1 MALFH
6 QPKDQKKNFTKIRIS
21 LASSDMILARS
32 HGEVTKPETINYRS
46 FRPEKDGLFCEKIF
60 GPTRDW
66 ECHCG
71 KYKRIRYRGIICDRC
86 GVEVTQK
93 SVRRERMGHIA
104 LAVPIVHIWYFRSLP
119 SKIGYILGMT
129 TKDLERIIYYE
140 SYVVI
145 QPGTSGLKA
154 GSLIS
159 EDQYFEILATLPENH
174 DDLESND
181 PRKFIA
187 QIGGEAVK
195 SLLKATDINKTA
207 EELREVIKVEK
218 SAQKKLEALKRLR
231 VIEAF
236 REQEDG
242 TVNKPEWMVLD
253 IIPVIPPEL
262 RPLVPLEGGRFATS
276 DLNDLYRRVIIRNN
290 RLKRLIDIKAPD
302 VILRNEKR
310 MLQEAVDSLFDNS
323 RRVNAVRS
331 DNNRALKS
339 LSDMLKGKQGRFRQ
353 NLLGK
358 RVDYSGRSVI
368 VVGPELRLHECGLPK
383 DMAVELFK
391 PFIIRK
397 LIERGVVKT
406 VKSAKKMVDK
416 KGPEVWEILEHI
428 IDGHPVLLNRAPTLH
443 RLGIQAFQPVLVE
456 GKAIRIHPMV
466 CTAFNADF
474 DGDQMAVHVPL
485 SFDAQLEARILMLSS
500 HNILSPA
507 SGAPIVTPTQDQVLG
522 CYYLT
527 KSKPGDLGEGM
538 QFSSPAEALIAYN
551 HSKVGLHAR
560 IKVRIGTQTVE
571 TTTGRVLFNQIV
583 PKSAGFFNELMNK
596 KRLVQIISTVF
607 RRVGNLQ
614 TAEFLDSLKDT
625 GFRYATYGGLSV
637 GLDDVIV
644 PREKETLIH
653 SAQSEVD
660 KVENQYLNGIITQGE
675 RYNKV
680 IDLWT
685 STSNKVA
692 DRLMD
697 TLQRSKDG
705 FNSLFMMVDSGARGS
720 REQVRQLAG
729 MRGLMAK
736 PQKSLS
742 GATGELIENPIIAN
756 FREGLSILE
765 YFIST
770 HGARKGLADT
780 ALKTADAGYLT
791 RRLVDVAQDAIVTM
805 QDCGTIRGVV
815 TGALKEGED
824 VKEPLSERI
833 AGRVSVHD
841 VVDPVSGEV
850 LVQAG
855 ELIEED
861 TAERIAETSIETVE
875 IRSVLTCEAKRGV
888 CALCYGRNLTTG
900 KLIQPGETVGIIAAQ
915 SIGEPGTQ
923 LTLRT
928 FHTGGTA
935 SRIASQSD
943 VRAKFDGKIQYENL
957 KTLEV
962 PSDDG
967 TRVVV
972 SGRSGVINILDH
984 DNRVLTRYDVPYGAM
999 LLVKDKDPVA
1009 KGSTIYEWDPYNAVI
1024 ISERAGSV
1032 RYLDLI
1038 ENNTYREIDDEQT
1051 GHIQK
1056 VVIDSRDR
1064 SRAPSIEI
1072 YDRKD
1077 NKVGSYII
1085 PTRAHIAVNDGQ
1097 RIESGTVIARIPR
1110 DTGRTRDITGGLPR
1124 VTELFEARSPADPA
1138 VVTEIDGIVRFGAPR
1153 RGHRDVI
1160 VKSHDESY
1168 EKHYPIPLGKHVLV
1182 QENDTV
1188 RAGERLSDGA
1198 INPHD
1203 VLRIKGVGAVQ
1214 EYLVNEIQEVYRI
1227 QGVKINDKHIEIIVR
1242 QMMQKVKIVDS
1253 GDTRFL
1259 EGDFVDKLH
1268 LEEENDTLR
1277 DRVFIENKG
1286 DSKFKNNTLISRRRV
1301 LEADADLNKRGK
1313 KRVLFRDAR
1322 AATSE
1327 PVLLGITTAALST
1340 ESFISAAS
1348 FQETTKVLTDA
1359 AIEAKV
1365 DSLLGLKENVI
1376 MGHLIPAGTGL
1387 KHFRNIAV
1395 VPAETAELAEKE
1407 EEEER
1412 GSRTAVRAAEDVG
1425 D

>member
-6 QPKDQKKNFTKIRIS
+6 QPKDQKKNFTKISIS

-174 DDLESND
+174 DELESTD

-207 EELREVIKVEK
+207 EELREVIKIEK

-236 REQEDG
+236 REQDDG
-242 TVNKPEWMVLD
+242 TMNRPEWMVLD

-368 VVGPELRLHECGLPK
+368 VVGPELKLHECGLPK

-527 KSKPGDLGEGM
+527 KSKPGDLGEGLIL
-538 QFSSPAEALIAYN
+538 SSPEEALIAYN
-551 HSKVGLHAR
+551 HARVGLHAR
-560 IKVRIGTQTVE
+560 IKVRIGAQLVE
-571 TTTGRVLFNQIV
+571 STTGRVIFNQIV
-583 PKSAGFFNELMNK
+583 PKEVGFFNELMNK
-596 KRLVQIISTVF
+596 KRLVQIIATVF
-607 RRVGNLQ
+607 RKVGNLQ
-614 TAEFLDSLKDT
+614 TAEFLDKLKEI

-644 PREKETLIH
+644 PKEKETLINT
-653 SAQSEVD
+653 AQSEVD

-692 DRLMD
+692 DRLME

-791 RRLVDVAQDAIVTM
+791 RRLVDVAQDAIVSM

-833 AGRVSVHD
+833 VGRVSVHD
-841 VVDPVSGEV
+841 VVDPVSGEIIV
-850 LVQAG
+850 ASG

-861 TAERIAETSIETVE
+861 KAERIAETSIETVE

-943 VRAKFDGKIQYENL
+943 VRAKFDGRIQYENL
-957 KTLEV
+957 KFLAV

-967 TRVVV
+967 NKAIV
-972 SGRSGVINILDH
+972 SGRSGVINILDQ

-999 LLVKDKDPVA
+999 LMIDDGSAIA
-1009 KGSTIYEWDPYNAVI
+1009 KNETIYEWDPYNAVI
-1024 ISERAGSV
+1024 VSERSGKV
-1032 RYLDLI
+1032 KYHDLLD
-1038 ENNTYREIDDEQT
+1038 NVTYREIDDEQT

-1064 SRAPSIEI
+1064 TRAPSIEV
-1072 YDRKD
+1072 YDK
-1077 NKVGSYII
+1077 GSERVAQYIV
-1085 PTRAHIAVNDGQ
+1085 PTRAHLAVNDGQ
-1097 RIESGTVIARIPR
+1097 QIQAGTIIARIPR

-1138 VVTEIDGIVRFGAPR
+1138 IVSEIDGIVRFGPPR
-1153 RGHRDVI
+1153 RGHRDVV
-1160 VKSHDESY
+1160 VKSHDESF

-1182 QENDTV
+1182 QEGDTV

-1259 EGDFVDKLH
+1259 EGDYVDKLR
-1268 LEEENDTLR
+1268 LEEENEALR
-1277 DRVFIENKG
+1277 DKVFIENKG
-1286 DSKFKNNTLISRRRV
+1286 DSKLKNGALVSRRRV
-1301 LEADADLNKRGK
+1301 MEADTELGKRGK
-1313 KRVLFRDAR
+1313 KRIIYRDAK

-1340 ESFISAAS
+1340 DSWISAAS

-1387 KHFRNIAV
+1387 KHFRNIQV
-1395 VPAETAELAEKE
+1395 VSTEAPTAPEEAEHE
-1407 EEEER
+1407 ETR
-1412 GSRTAVRAAEDVG
+1412 AAVRTAEDVN